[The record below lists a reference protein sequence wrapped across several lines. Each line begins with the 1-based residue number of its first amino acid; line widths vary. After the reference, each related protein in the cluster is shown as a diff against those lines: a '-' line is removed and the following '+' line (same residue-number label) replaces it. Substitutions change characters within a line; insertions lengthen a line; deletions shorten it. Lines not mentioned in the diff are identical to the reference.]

1 MIFSEEY
8 DIISQM
14 EVEMSYDSVC
24 EQVKTLSEACLEDAS
39 KYLTFLL
46 YQYNQTKFES
56 LAESEEEFSAKM
68 QKGFDDMKN
77 GRVTPLDEAFSEIK
91 RRFA

>member
-1 MIFSEEY
+1 
-8 DIISQM
+8 M

-24 EQVKTLSEACLEDAS
+24 EQVKTLPEVCLEDAS

-77 GRVTPLDEAFSEIK
+77 ERVTPLDEAFSEIK

>member
-24 EQVKTLSEACLEDAS
+24 EQVKTLPEACLEDAS

-56 LAESEEEFSAKM
+56 LAESEEEFSGKM

-77 GRVTPLDEAFSEIK
+77 ERVTPLDEAFSEIK

>member
-1 MIFSEEY
+1 
-8 DIISQM
+8 
-14 EVEMSYDSVC
+14 MSYDSVC
-24 EQVKTLSEACLEDAS
+24 EQVKTLPEACLEDAS

-46 YQYNQTKFES
+46 YQYKQTKFES

>member
-1 MIFSEEY
+1 
-8 DIISQM
+8 
-14 EVEMSYDSVC
+14 MSYDSVC
-24 EQVKTLSEACLEDAS
+24 EQVKTLPEACLEDAS

-77 GRVTPLDEAFSEIK
+77 ERVTPLDEAFSEIK

>member
-1 MIFSEEY
+1 MSGTEAARADMSETH
-8 DIISQM
+8 
-14 EVEMSYDSVC
+14 SVMHI
-24 EQVKTLSEACLEDAS
+24 KKHHSI
-39 KYLTFLL
+39 FLL

>member
-1 MIFSEEY
+1 
-8 DIISQM
+8 
-14 EVEMSYDSVC
+14 MSYDSVC
-24 EQVKTLSEACLEDAS
+24 EQVKTLPEVCLEDAS

-56 LAESEEEFSAKM
+56 LAESEEEFYEKKK
-68 QKGFDDMKN
+68 KGFDDMKN

>member
-1 MIFSEEY
+1 
-8 DIISQM
+8 
-14 EVEMSYDSVC
+14 MSYDSVC
-24 EQVKTLSEACLEDAS
+24 EQVKTLPEVCLEDVS
-39 KYLTFLL
+39 KYFTFLL

-56 LAESEEEFSAKM
+56 LAESEEEFSGKM

-77 GRVTPLDEAFSEIK
+77 ERVTPLDEAFSEIK

>member
-1 MIFSEEY
+1 
-8 DIISQM
+8 
-14 EVEMSYDSVC
+14 MSYDSVC
-24 EQVKTLSEACLEDAS
+24 EQVKTLPEVCLEDAS

-46 YQYNQTKFES
+46 YQYNQSQFEN

-77 GRVTPLDEAFSEIK
+77 GCVTPLNEAFAEIK

>member
-1 MIFSEEY
+1 
-8 DIISQM
+8 
-14 EVEMSYDSVC
+14 MSYDSVC
-24 EQVKTLSEACLEDAS
+24 EQVKTLPEVCLEDAS

-46 YQYNQTKFES
+46 YQYNQSQFEG

-91 RRFA
+91 RRFV

>member
-1 MIFSEEY
+1 MTFPEEY
-8 DIISQM
+8 DMITQM

-24 EQVKTLSEACLEDAS
+24 EQVKTLPEACLEDAS
-39 KYLTFLL
+39 KYLAFLL
-46 YQYNQTKFES
+46 YQYTKSQFEG
-56 LAESEEEFSAKM
+56 LVESEEEFSAKM
-68 QKGFDDMKN
+68 KKGFADMKN

>member
-1 MIFSEEY
+1 
-8 DIISQM
+8 
-14 EVEMSYDSVC
+14 MSYDSVC
-24 EQVKTLSEACLEDAS
+24 EQVKILPESCLEDAS

-46 YQYNQTKFES
+46 YQYNQFQVEGLSES
-56 LAESEEEFSAKM
+56 DEDFSAKM

-77 GRVTPLDEAFSEIK
+77 GRVTPLNESFSEIK

>member
-24 EQVKTLSEACLEDAS
+24 EQVKTLPEACLEDAS

>member
-24 EQVKTLSEACLEDAS
+24 EQVKTLPEVCLEDAS